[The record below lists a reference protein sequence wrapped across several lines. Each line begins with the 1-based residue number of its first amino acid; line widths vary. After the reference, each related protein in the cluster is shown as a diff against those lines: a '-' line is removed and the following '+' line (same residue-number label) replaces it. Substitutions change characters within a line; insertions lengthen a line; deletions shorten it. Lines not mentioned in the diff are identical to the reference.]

1 MAAPIEI
8 LAILGSLRKNS
19 YNRAA
24 LRAAHEL
31 LPADALLVDFTLEGI
46 PSYNQDDEGNLPPR
60 VAELKVA
67 IRAADAI
74 LIVTPEYNYSIPGV
88 LKNAIDWSSRRGAD
102 NLLVWEG
109 KPVAMMGASMGAQ
122 GTSRAQYHL
131 RQVFVFLDALAL
143 NKPEVMI
150 SGAAQ
155 KFDADGRLM
164 DERTR
169 EAIRKLLEALVV
181 WTRKLQAAKVAE

>member
-1 MAAPIEI
+1 MAATIEI
-8 LAILGSLRKNS
+8 LAILGSLRKGS

-31 LPADALLVDFTLEGI
+31 LPSDTLMVDFTLEDI
-46 PSYNQDDEGNLPPR
+46 PPYNQDEEAHLPLR

-67 IRAADAI
+67 IHTADAI

-109 KPVAMMGASMGAQ
+109 KPVGMMGASMGAQ
-122 GTSRAQYHL
+122 GTARAQYHL
-131 RQVFVFLDALAL
+131 RQVLVFLDAHPL

-155 KFDADGRLM
+155 KFDAEGNLTD
-164 DERTR
+164 DKTR
-169 EAIRKLLEALVV
+169 EGIRKLLEALVR
-181 WTRKLQAAKVAE
+181 WTRQLQPGRAAE